1 MNFLHLSHAEI
12 FTALADFESLLDGHK
27 KFIDDL
33 DPYVQMQEKKLLTL
47 KG

>member
-1 MNFLHLSHAEI
+1 MNCLPMSHADI
-12 FTALADFESLLDGHK
+12 FTALADFESLLDSHK

-33 DPYVQMQEKKLLTL
+33 DPYVEMQEKKLSII